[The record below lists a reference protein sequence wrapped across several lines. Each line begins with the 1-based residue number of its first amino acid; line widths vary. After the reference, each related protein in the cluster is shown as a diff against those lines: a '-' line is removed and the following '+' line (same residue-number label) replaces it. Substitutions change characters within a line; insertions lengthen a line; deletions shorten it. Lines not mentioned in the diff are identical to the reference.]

1 MLNRKKKSTVTKK
14 KNTSPR
20 NPINLG
26 TARLYFSGKNVMPQ
40 TAARQSDA
48 ILRQVPPRPEIPTQ
62 NVRHEGDYDEA
73 YLDRRADEIVSDDAD
88 LPLYTPVGKATAI
101 ATSAQLLARCR
112 QYLSESDVSRIQA
125 AFRYAD
131 DAHLGQFRKS
141 GEPYITH
148 PLAVATILAEW
159 HLDAATICAG
169 LMHDVLEDTGVAK
182 IEMAEQFGIEVT
194 EIVDGV
200 SKLDKLRFSSNEI
213 AQAESFRKMLL
224 AMSRDV
230 RVILVKL
237 ADRLHN
243 LRTLGVMRPEK
254 RRRIATETLEI
265 YVPIAHRLG
274 LNTVFRELQELS
286 FFNQHPLRYEVLRKN
301 LIASR
306 GKRRAVLERILRE
319 TREAL
324 PKHHIVAQVQG
335 RDKTIYGIY
344 NRMRDTHASF
354 SDVLDIYGFRVIVRT
369 REECYLALCAL
380 HELYKPVHRRFKD
393 FIAIP
398 KANGYQSLHTTVIGP
413 SGTPIEYQIR
423 TEQMHRIDE
432 MGILSHWL
440 YNDGLDTS
448 ELQKMVAAWLQSL
461 LEIQRTSADS
471 SEFIENIKIDLFP
484 DRVYVFTPKSKII
497 SLPRGSC
504 PVDFAYQ
511 IHTDI
516 GNKTSG
522 CRINGEEKPL
532 TTELKNGDMVEI
544 LTADKAQ
551 PDPNWLN
558 YVRSGRARAEIRQYL
573 RTRDFKDS
581 VALGET
587 FLRKAAAEAG
597 INFEMIPEEA
607 WKTVVTENETKN
619 RTALFADVG
628 QGKLFAAAVVTR
640 LVNFM
645 RAREKTAQST
655 AAVSIR
661 GTEGMAVQLATCCH
675 PIPGD
680 TIWGFMR
687 KGHGLSVHRADCEHT
702 VRGRKVDSERWM
714 AADWKE
720 DIASDARFPV
730 PVELEVT
737 DERSALAGVA
747 AELAKAGSAIVGVN
761 MNDNGKTDNKL
772 RLMIQVKDRV
782 HLLHV
787 LRMVRQL
794 PTVTSAARCLDG
806 DKVIRI

>member
-1 MLNRKKKSTVTKK
+1 
-14 KNTSPR
+14 
-20 NPINLG
+20 
-26 TARLYFSGKNVMPQ
+26 MPQ

-794 PTVTSAARCLDG
+794 PTVTSAARGLDG

>member
-1 MLNRKKKSTVTKK
+1 
-14 KNTSPR
+14 
-20 NPINLG
+20 
-26 TARLYFSGKNVMPQ
+26 MPQ

-413 SGTPIEYQIR
+413 SATPIEYQIR

>member
-1 MLNRKKKSTVTKK
+1 
-14 KNTSPR
+14 
-20 NPINLG
+20 
-26 TARLYFSGKNVMPQ
+26 MPQ

-398 KANGYQSLHTTVIGP
+398 KANGYQSLHTSVIGP

-714 AADWKE
+714 AEDWKE

>member
-1 MLNRKKKSTVTKK
+1 
-14 KNTSPR
+14 
-20 NPINLG
+20 
-26 TARLYFSGKNVMPQ
+26 MPQ

-440 YNDGLDTS
+440 YNDGFDTS

-737 DERSALAGVA
+737 DERAALAGVA

-794 PTVTSAARCLDG
+794 PTVTSAARRLDG
-806 DKVIRI
+806 DKVIRV

>member
-1 MLNRKKKSTVTKK
+1 
-14 KNTSPR
+14 
-20 NPINLG
+20 
-26 TARLYFSGKNVMPQ
+26 MPQ

-587 FLRKAAAEAG
+587 FLCKAAAEAG

>member
-1 MLNRKKKSTVTKK
+1 
-14 KNTSPR
+14 
-20 NPINLG
+20 
-26 TARLYFSGKNVMPQ
+26 MPQ

-440 YNDGLDTS
+440 YNDGFDTS

-628 QGKLFAAAVVTR
+628 QGKLFAATVVTR

-737 DERSALAGVA
+737 DERAALAGVA

>member
-1 MLNRKKKSTVTKK
+1 
-14 KNTSPR
+14 
-20 NPINLG
+20 
-26 TARLYFSGKNVMPQ
+26 MPQ

-440 YNDGLDTS
+440 YNDGFDTS

-516 GNKTSG
+516 GHKTSG

-737 DERSALAGVA
+737 DERAALAGVA

>member
-1 MLNRKKKSTVTKK
+1 
-14 KNTSPR
+14 
-20 NPINLG
+20 
-26 TARLYFSGKNVMPQ
+26 MPQ
-40 TAARQSDA
+40 TVARQSDA

-213 AQAESFRKMLL
+213 AQAESLRKMLL

-286 FFNQHPLRYEVLRKN
+286 FFNQHPLRYAVLRKN

>member
-1 MLNRKKKSTVTKK
+1 
-14 KNTSPR
+14 
-20 NPINLG
+20 
-26 TARLYFSGKNVMPQ
+26 MPQ

-655 AAVSIR
+655 AAVNIR

>member
-1 MLNRKKKSTVTKK
+1 
-14 KNTSPR
+14 
-20 NPINLG
+20 
-26 TARLYFSGKNVMPQ
+26 MPQ

-532 TTELKNGDMVEI
+532 TSELKNGDMVEI

>member
-1 MLNRKKKSTVTKK
+1 
-14 KNTSPR
+14 
-20 NPINLG
+20 
-26 TARLYFSGKNVMPQ
+26 MPQ
-40 TAARQSDA
+40 TVARQSDA

-319 TREAL
+319 TREVL

-619 RTALFADVG
+619 RTALFANVG

-640 LVNFM
+640 LVDFM

>member
-1 MLNRKKKSTVTKK
+1 
-14 KNTSPR
+14 
-20 NPINLG
+20 
-26 TARLYFSGKNVMPQ
+26 MPQ

-48 ILRQVPPRPEIPTQ
+48 ILRQVPPRPGIPTQ

>member
-1 MLNRKKKSTVTKK
+1 
-14 KNTSPR
+14 
-20 NPINLG
+20 
-26 TARLYFSGKNVMPQ
+26 MPQ

-148 PLAVATILAEW
+148 PLVVATILAEW

-440 YNDGLDTS
+440 YNDGFDTS

-522 CRINGEEKPL
+522 YRINGEEKPL

-737 DERSALAGVA
+737 DERAALAGVA

>member
-1 MLNRKKKSTVTKK
+1 
-14 KNTSPR
+14 
-20 NPINLG
+20 
-26 TARLYFSGKNVMPQ
+26 MPQ

-440 YNDGLDTS
+440 YNDGFDTS

-581 VALGET
+581 EALGET

-737 DERSALAGVA
+737 DERAALAGVA

>member
-1 MLNRKKKSTVTKK
+1 
-14 KNTSPR
+14 
-20 NPINLG
+20 
-26 TARLYFSGKNVMPQ
+26 MPQ

-687 KGHGLSVHRADCEHT
+687 KGHGLSVHRVDCEHT

>member
-1 MLNRKKKSTVTKK
+1 
-14 KNTSPR
+14 
-20 NPINLG
+20 
-26 TARLYFSGKNVMPQ
+26 MPQ

-440 YNDGLDTS
+440 YNDGFDTS

-628 QGKLFAAAVVTR
+628 QGKLFAATVVTR

-806 DKVIRI
+806 DKVILI

>member
-1 MLNRKKKSTVTKK
+1 
-14 KNTSPR
+14 
-20 NPINLG
+20 
-26 TARLYFSGKNVMPQ
+26 MPQ

-440 YNDGLDTS
+440 YNDGFDTS

-640 LVNFM
+640 LVNYM

>member
-1 MLNRKKKSTVTKK
+1 
-14 KNTSPR
+14 
-20 NPINLG
+20 
-26 TARLYFSGKNVMPQ
+26 MPQ

-148 PLAVATILAEW
+148 PLTVATILAEW

-440 YNDGLDTS
+440 YNDGFDTS

-587 FLRKAAAEAG
+587 FLRKATAEAG

>member
-1 MLNRKKKSTVTKK
+1 
-14 KNTSPR
+14 
-20 NPINLG
+20 
-26 TARLYFSGKNVMPQ
+26 MPQ

-319 TREAL
+319 TREVL

>member
-1 MLNRKKKSTVTKK
+1 
-14 KNTSPR
+14 
-20 NPINLG
+20 
-26 TARLYFSGKNVMPQ
+26 MPQ
-40 TAARQSDA
+40 TVARQSDA
-48 ILRQVPPRPEIPTQ
+48 ILRQVPPRPEIPPQ

-319 TREAL
+319 TREVL

-504 PVDFAYQ
+504 PMDFAYQ

-619 RTALFADVG
+619 RTALFANVG

>member
-1 MLNRKKKSTVTKK
+1 
-14 KNTSPR
+14 
-20 NPINLG
+20 
-26 TARLYFSGKNVMPQ
+26 MPQ

-148 PLAVATILAEW
+148 PLAVATIRAEW

-607 WKTVVTENETKN
+607 WKTVVTENETKS

>member
-1 MLNRKKKSTVTKK
+1 
-14 KNTSPR
+14 
-20 NPINLG
+20 
-26 TARLYFSGKNVMPQ
+26 MPQ

-344 NRMRDTHASF
+344 NRMRDTHAAF

-440 YNDGLDTS
+440 YNDGFDTS

-558 YVRSGRARAEIRQYL
+558 YVRSGRARAEIRQHL

-628 QGKLFAAAVVTR
+628 QGKLFAATVVTR

>member
-1 MLNRKKKSTVTKK
+1 
-14 KNTSPR
+14 
-20 NPINLG
+20 
-26 TARLYFSGKNVMPQ
+26 MPQ

-714 AADWKE
+714 ATDWKE

-737 DERSALAGVA
+737 DERAALAGVA

-787 LRMVRQL
+787 LRMMRQL

>member
-1 MLNRKKKSTVTKK
+1 
-14 KNTSPR
+14 
-20 NPINLG
+20 
-26 TARLYFSGKNVMPQ
+26 MPQ
-40 TAARQSDA
+40 TVARQSDA

-319 TREAL
+319 TREVL

-398 KANGYQSLHTTVIGP
+398 KANGYQSLHTTVLGP

-619 RTALFADVG
+619 RTALFANVG

-737 DERSALAGVA
+737 DERAALAGVA

-794 PTVTSAARCLDG
+794 PTVTSAARRLDG
-806 DKVIRI
+806 DKVIRV

>member
-1 MLNRKKKSTVTKK
+1 
-14 KNTSPR
+14 
-20 NPINLG
+20 
-26 TARLYFSGKNVMPQ
+26 MPQ

-319 TREAL
+319 TREVL

-573 RTRDFKDS
+573 RTRDFKES

-619 RTALFADVG
+619 RTALFANVG

>member
-1 MLNRKKKSTVTKK
+1 
-14 KNTSPR
+14 
-20 NPINLG
+20 
-26 TARLYFSGKNVMPQ
+26 MPQ

-286 FFNQHPLRYEVLRKN
+286 FFNQHPLRYEVLRKK

-558 YVRSGRARAEIRQYL
+558 YVRSGRARAEIRQHL

>member
-1 MLNRKKKSTVTKK
+1 
-14 KNTSPR
+14 
-20 NPINLG
+20 
-26 TARLYFSGKNVMPQ
+26 MPQ
-40 TAARQSDA
+40 TVARQSDA

-88 LPLYTPVGKATAI
+88 LPLYTPVGKATEI

-319 TREAL
+319 TREVL

-619 RTALFADVG
+619 RTALFANVG

-737 DERSALAGVA
+737 DERAALAGVA

-794 PTVTSAARCLDG
+794 PTVTSAARRLDG
-806 DKVIRI
+806 DKVIRV

>member
-1 MLNRKKKSTVTKK
+1 
-14 KNTSPR
+14 
-20 NPINLG
+20 
-26 TARLYFSGKNVMPQ
+26 MPQ

-413 SGTPIEYQIR
+413 SGTPIEYQIS

-737 DERSALAGVA
+737 DERAALAGVA

-787 LRMVRQL
+787 LRMMRQL